1 MNIQLMLSLFGGLLS
16 FLHIKHTELRPKKLD
31 DAEQKK
37 STFFSFSSTTPFQI
51 DLRATSLLFLRESTS
66 CDVHICLIQ
75 GRSSNPY
82 PFMVDSILIAMLTAY
97 GHEAC

>member
-37 STFFSFSSTTPFQI
+37 STFFSFSSRSI
-51 DLRATSLLFLRESTS
+51 NESLKIGQVFLLS
-66 CDVHICLIQ
+66 
-75 GRSSNPY
+75 
-82 PFMVDSILIAMLTAY
+82 
-97 GHEAC
+97 